1 MFSVIIPT
9 CHRNADLALC
19 LDCLAPG
26 EQSLPSETYEVIVTD
41 DGRDSTAEAMI
52 RDRYPWAKWTQGPR
66 RGPAANRNHGARQA
80 QGEWLVFTDDD
91 CLPSQGWLGAY
102 FEELHTADV
111 LEGLTRADRGRES
124 YAEEAPINLTGGYL
138 WSCNF
143 SIERKSF
150 EAVGGFDESFP
161 APAME
166 DCDLRENL
174 REAGIPFRFIAQ
186 AEVIHPWRQAR
197 GWGFWEIHLQAV
209 LHYYHKHP
217 HFRPKHLTT
226 CYFMDSLRRFKNNVV
241 LNFSSI
247 GSTGIIHSLNRFA
260 WDMWTVIRI
269 RHLANRYL
277 PTKHRDRI

>member
-26 EQSLPSETYEVIVTD
+26 EQSLLSEAYEVIVTD

-91 CLPSQGWLGAY
+91 CLPTREWLSA
-102 FEELHTADV
+102 FADSVNAADV
-111 LEGLTRADRGRES
+111 LEGLTRADRERKS

-143 SIERKSF
+143 AIKKNVF
-150 EAVGGFDESFP
+150 EAVGGFDEKFP

-174 REAGIPFRFIAQ
+174 REAGIPLLFIESAV
-186 AEVIHPWRQAR
+186 VIHPWRQAR
-197 GWGFWEIHLQAV
+197 GWSFNEKQLSSLLYFYDKHPNLRPRWVGCSYALNGLRIFKGNV
-209 LHYYHKHP
+209 LH
-217 HFRPKHLTT
+217 
-226 CYFMDSLRRFKNNVV
+226 
-241 LNFSSI
+241 NFSSI
-247 GSTGIIHSLNRFA
+247 GFSGISYGISHLFWNLWTAARLSLGYKR
-260 WDMWTVIRI
+260 
-269 RHLANRYL
+269 
-277 PTKHRDRI
+277 